1 MKRVILKSALVTVG
15 ALTAIGI
22 LIFSLWILISPQSMA
37 TVSEKIGNYSFA
49 VTCADLKY
57 KYSGKTEDLARG
69 AEDGILSGDDGLI
82 VKYCQPLIEKQ
93 DFEKLC
99 IDKNED
105 LSQGAFGIYR
115 LDYESFILGNLAASQ
130 YREGDLLKA
139 VETCSKGEYQCY
151 NRLVIAVAESGS
163 AEDLETLKSAPSDLG
178 AKEYVNGLIALFVK

>member
-49 VTCADLKY
+49 VTCADL
-57 KYSGKTEDLARG
+57 
-69 AEDGILSGDDGLI
+69 
-82 VKYCQPLIEKQ
+82 
-93 DFEKLC
+93 
-99 IDKNED
+99 
-105 LSQGAFGIYR
+105 
-115 LDYESFILGNLAASQ
+115 AASQ

-151 NRLVIAVAESGS
+151 NRLVIAVAESRS